1 MVGYGPVMAQLGA
14 VLSQDVAVDRNSDVP
29 PYRQIADRLREQ
41 IRAGELAPRSRLP
54 SIERL
59 VQEDGVARLTARKAL
74 GVLVDEGYARRV
86 SGLGTFVVPAD
97 QMPKS

>member
-1 MVGYGPVMAQLGA
+1 VI
-14 VLSQDVAVDRNSDVP
+14 DRDSDVP

-59 VQEDGVARLTARKAL
+59 VQEEGVARLTARKAL
-74 GVLVDEGYARRV
+74 AVLVDEGYARRRARRRCAAQ
-86 SGLGTFVVPAD
+86 FRWIVVGS
-97 QMPKS
+97 QSS

>member
-1 MVGYGPVMAQLGA
+1 MPVLVRPYRRLMI
-14 VLSQDVAVDRNSDVP
+14 DRDSDVP
-29 PYRQIADRLREQ
+29 PYRQIADRLRGQ

-59 VQEDGVARLTARKAL
+59 VQEEGVARLTARKAL
-74 GVLVDEGYARRV
+74 AVLVDEGYARRV

-97 QMPKS
+97 QLPGA

>member
-1 MVGYGPVMAQLGA
+1 VPI
-14 VLSQDVAVDRNSDVP
+14 DRDSDVP
-29 PYRQIADRLREQ
+29 PYQQIANRLREQ

-59 VQEDGVARLTARKAL
+59 VQEEGVARLTARKAL
-74 GVLVDEGYARRV
+74 AVLVDEGYARRV

-97 QMPKS
+97 QLHGI

>member
-1 MVGYGPVMAQLGA
+1 MPI
-14 VLSQDVAVDRNSDVP
+14 DRDSDVP
-29 PYRQIADRLREQ
+29 PYQQIADRLREQ

-59 VQEDGVARLTARKAL
+59 VQEEGIARMTARKAL
-74 GVLVDEGYARRV
+74 AVLVAEGYARRV

-97 QMPKS
+97 KMPES